1 MHDKSRHKA
10 AATEMQILEFLVT
23 DIAAFSLFTKPT
35 GNSPS
40 LLSHPEKNKLMSNV
54 LAWMRAKPCLYMDV
68 PSWRVRSY
76 QFIV

>member
-1 MHDKSRHKA
+1 MKIYRADLA
-10 AATEMQILEFLVT
+10 LCN
-23 DIAAFSLFTKPT
+23 LFPNPT

-40 LLSHPEKNKLMSNV
+40 LLSHPDKNKLMSNA

>member
-1 MHDKSRHKA
+1 MGLK
-10 AATEMQILEFLVT
+10 LT
-23 DIAAFSLFTKPT
+23 DNAL
-35 GNSPS
+35 S
-40 LLSHPEKNKLMSNV
+40 LLSYPENNELMSIA